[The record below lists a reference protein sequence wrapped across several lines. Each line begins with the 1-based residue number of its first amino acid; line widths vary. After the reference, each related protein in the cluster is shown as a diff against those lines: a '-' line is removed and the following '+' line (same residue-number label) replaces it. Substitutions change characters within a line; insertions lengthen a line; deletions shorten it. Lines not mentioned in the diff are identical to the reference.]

1 MIGARLTMRA
11 QIERNQVTGKD
22 AWNNPQAPQ
31 MAPIGA
37 PLPCFAWSDASREL
51 VDGQKTALVEDM
63 RAMFAVGADIAE
75 ADEIANITDRG
86 GTVLHAGR
94 WRIEGRVQFKH
105 NHLEAA
111 LKAIS

>member
-1 MIGARLTMRA
+1 MISGRLTMRA
-11 QIERNQVTGKD
+11 QIERNQATGKD
-22 AWNNPQAPQ
+22 AWNAPVAAV
-31 MAPIGA
+31 MTPIGA
-37 PLPCFAWSDASREL
+37 PIACFAWSDQSREL

-63 RAMFAVGADIAE
+63 RAMFAIGADIAE
-75 ADEIANITDRG
+75 GDEIADITDRA
-86 GTVLHAGR
+86 GTVLHVGR